1 MTPLQQHLEQ
11 MPPMPRPFNQFTP
24 EAIAW
29 HRALQ
34 WWVTEK
40 ARLERLQFIEIS
52 PDADIRPVVVPT
64 RGPRPA
70 WSGASAD
77 YMAQKKRE
85 SRARQGCR
93 DCGKPRLD
101 RGSRCAECQDRH
113 DDEQAKMRSR
123 AKSERTRL
131 IREGLMERRTA

>member
-24 EAIAW
+24 EAIARQ
-29 HRALQ
+29 RAFQ

-40 ARLERLQFIEIS
+40 ARLERQLIPIS

-85 SRARQGCR
+85 SRARKGCL

-101 RGSRCAECQDRH
+101 RGSRCAECHDKH
-113 DDEQAKMRSR
+113 DDDMDKARSR

>member
-1 MTPLQQHLEQ
+1 MTTLAEHYAQ
-11 MPPMPRPFNQFTP
+11 MPRPFLPGSP
-24 EAIAW
+24 ESIAW
-29 HRALQ
+29 QATLQQLLDERDAQAL
-34 WWVTEK
+34 E
-40 ARLERLQFIEIS
+40 LIPIS

-70 WSGASAD
+70 WSGASSD

-85 SRARQGCR
+85 SRARKGCL

-101 RGSRCAECQDRH
+101 RGSRCAECQDKH
-113 DDEQAKMRSR
+113 DDEMNKARSR

-131 IREGLMERRTA
+131 IREGLAQQKSEAA